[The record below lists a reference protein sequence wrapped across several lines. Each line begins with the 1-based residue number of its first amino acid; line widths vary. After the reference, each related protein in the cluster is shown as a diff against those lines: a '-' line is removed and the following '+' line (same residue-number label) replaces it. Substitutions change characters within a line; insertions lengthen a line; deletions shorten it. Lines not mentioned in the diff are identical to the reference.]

1 MPRLL
6 YPANKLALMIRLA
19 EIDLQTGGLS
29 LLLKA
34 QLYIRQ
40 RLFAVNLRLP
50 LADEIQIWAIEDED
64 RLHWVSVISWP
75 PGAGA
80 CPA

>member
-1 MPRLL
+1 MRIRRGIEDERTCRMPRLL
-6 YPANKLALMIRLA
+6 YPADKLALMIRLP

-50 LADEIQIWAIEDED
+50 LADEILD
-64 RLHWVSVISWP
+64 LGH
-75 PGAGA
+75 
-80 CPA
+80 